1 MRNVRWV
8 RMKVKDQEGAP
19 WHMQDGNVTL
29 CKKTITALWDLFPS
43 SVPQG
48 PHPRM
53 RCRECVQAATKQR
66 SRVRVGG

>member
-19 WHMQDGNVTL
+19 WHMQNTANHKETM
-29 CKKTITALWDLFPS
+29 CKTAITPVWDLFPA

-53 RCRECVQAATKQR
+53 RCRICVLATAPRRK
-66 SRVRVGG
+66 